1 MRLSR
6 PRRDPTTGSARWNGA
21 CVTEWGSHHSGLSG
35 NPGVE
40 RVAVL
45 RVRSVPGCSKLV
57 GDLDHRRAQEHDE
70 QGWEDASDHRE
81 EHLQRGLL
89 PQFLGALP
97 ALAADLLGLDAQ
109 DVGDTHAELLRLNYR
124 LDEVAQ
130 LLDLA
135 ALADIVERLEAGPP
149 EANLVEHDG
158 QLSREFVVVLVDHP
172 GQGGVKAQPG
182 LDRDRE
188 QVERA
193 REREQD
199 LLLALLDTSRH
210 NH

>member
-21 CVTEWGSHHSGLSG
+21 CVTQSGSHHSGLSG
-35 NPGVE
+35 SP
-40 RVAVL
+40 RVHRVPVL
-45 RVRSVPGCSKLV
+45 RVGSVPAGSNLV
-57 GDLDHRRAQEHDE
+57 GDLDHRRAEEHDE

-97 ALAADLLGLDAQ
+97 ALATDLLGLDAQ
-109 DVGDTHAELLRLNYR
+109 DVGDTHAELLRLNDR

-135 ALADIVERLEAGPP
+135 ALADIVERLETGPP
-149 EANLVEHDG
+149 EANLGDSDG
-158 QLSREFVVVLVDHP
+158 QP
-172 GQGGVKAQPG
+172 
-182 LDRDRE
+182 
-188 QVERA
+188 
-193 REREQD
+193 
-199 LLLALLDTSRH
+199 
-210 NH
+210 